1 MVSDAQFDSDM
12 LGRPAMNGPS
22 DPDPVSVS
30 EPGASLAGP
39 SQFTEQTSQ
48 NMDTM
53 GFDANK
59 AHMAEPSNRN
69 HR

>member
-1 MVSDAQFDSDM
+1 MISDAQFDSDM
-12 LGRPAMNGPS
+12 LGRPARNGPS
-22 DPDPVSVS
+22 VPDPGSVL
-30 EPGASLAGP
+30 EPGASLAAP
-39 SQFTEQTSQ
+39 SQFTEQPSQ

-59 AHMAEPSNRN
+59 AHMTEPSNRN